1 MDVNRKD
8 WQEPSV
14 KMAEWQTKNEEAMY
28 FWSFEWMGKR
38 IINMSCDL
46 AFNSHIILFYGNL
59 LLRYDEQRELDLE
72 NKYLNEAGDNLET
85 TSSMSI
91 L

>member
-1 MDVNRKD
+1 
-8 WQEPSV
+8 
-14 KMAEWQTKNEEAMY
+14 
-28 FWSFEWMGKR
+28 MGKR
-38 IINMSCDL
+38 NINLSCDL
-46 AFNSHIILFYGNL
+46 AFNNHIILFYGNL